1 MRNYQDMRIFCL
13 QNGGEYAEKVKQERA
28 ARYGGAWSLRFP
40 FEVKEY
46 QPEMDKKADWDEA
59 YGRFLKLIG
68 K

>member
-1 MRNYQDMRIFCL
+1 MW
-13 QNGGEYAEKVKQERA
+13 E
-28 ARYGGAWSLRFP
+28 ARKIIANS

>member
-1 MRNYQDMRIFCL
+1 VEATALGNIAAQLIALGEIKDMW
-13 QNGGEYAEKVKQERA
+13 E
-28 ARYGGAWSLRFP
+28 ARKIIANS

-46 QPEMDKKADWDEA
+46 QPEMDKKAAWDEA